1 MILKQRISLIVVLLA
16 LCFSSVMLVGCSSF
30 ISSNTPEESPAETIT
45 PTPQTQEIS
54 TNNNMENY
62 RPRLDGEATVE
73 MQINGSPVVIEVN
86 GNDAP
91 ITAGNFVD
99 LVDQGVYDGLTFHRV
114 VKSPQPFVAQ
124 AVIPK
129 GMELA
134 VY

>member
-1 MILKQRISLIVVLLA
+1 M
-16 LCFSSVMLVGCSSF
+16 LCFSSITLAGCSSF
-30 ISSNTPEESPAETIT
+30 IASNTAEET
-45 PTPQTQEIS
+45 PTETTTPPPQTQEVS
-54 TNNNMENY
+54 TNNDMENY

-73 MQINGSPVVIEVN
+73 MQINGSTVVIEVN

-99 LVDQGVYDGLTFHRV
+99 LVDQGVYNGLTFHRV

-124 AVIPK
+124 GGDPK
-129 GMELA
+129 GEWNWW